1 MNSKEIIHRLAQHQ
15 ATPRLPVS
23 LLSGGVWTFNRQGL
37 SLKDALDLGVERA
50 AEIIAGTNEQVGS
63 DIVWAGSGYH
73 NLALQAIGAKI
84 KFRVTGAP
92 DIQESLLKKA
102 SDADSIDLSRL
113 PNDEYLNILWE
124 TARILA
130 NGIGAKTL
138 VGSSQWGPVTLGGLA
153 YGVENLL
160 RGIYKDTEAVHRV
173 LEFAS
178 ELCYQYLEP
187 FVKGGVGIISIA
199 DPTSSGDMISR
210 QQFKNFSL
218 PYLRKV
224 VQRIKAHGIL
234 VLIHIC
240 GNIANRLDLI
250 LETGA
255 DIISL
260 DYKVDLDYARTTV
273 GDSIAFAGNMDPVAV
288 MLNLK
293 PDEVTEACRRCIER
307 AGKTNSY
314 LLMPGCDIPP
324 GVPLENIQAMVATAH
339 NYQKE
344 VSSLEL
350 S

>member
-1 MNSKEIIHRLAQHQ
+1 MNSKEIVYRLAHRQ
-15 ATPRLPVS
+15 ATPRTPVS

-37 SLKDALDLGVERA
+37 SLKDALDLGAERA
-50 AEIIAGTNEQVGS
+50 AEIIAATNEQVGS
-63 DIVWAGSGYH
+63 DIVWPGSGYH

-84 KFRVTGAP
+84 KFRAAGAP

-102 SDADSIDLSRL
+102 ADADSVDLNL
-113 PNDEYLNILWE
+113 LTNDEHLNILWD
-124 TARILA
+124 TARFVA
-130 NGIGAKTL
+130 NGIGAETL

-160 RGIYKDTEAVHRV
+160 RGIYKDTAAVHRV

-178 ELCYQYLEP
+178 ELCYQYLQP
-187 FVKGGVGIISIA
+187 FIKGGVGIVSIA

-210 QQFKNFSL
+210 QQFEEFSL

-224 VQRIKAHGIL
+224 VQKIKAHGIL

-250 LETGA
+250 PETGA

-273 GDSIAFAGNMDPVAV
+273 GKRIAFAGNMDPVTV

-293 PDEVTEACRRCIER
+293 PDEVAGACRNCIGK
-307 AGKTNSY
+307 AGAGSY

-324 GVPLENIQAMVATAH
+324 GVPLENIQAMVAVAH